1 MNKKF
6 RLKKGDNVVVISG
19 ESKGLRGRILEVDY
33 RKESAIVEGVNMI
46 SKHSRPSAQDPKGGI
61 IKKEAPIRIC
71 KLMYVG
77 SGNTPTRIGRR
88 VTDNGKIVRFSKKT
102 GEEIK

>member
-6 RLKKGDNVVVISG
+6 RLKKGDNVVVLSG
-19 ESKGLRGRILEVDY
+19 ESKGLRGRILEMDY
-33 RKESAIVEGVNMI
+33 KNETAIVEGVNLM
-46 SKHSRPSAQDPKGGI
+46 SKHTRPNAKDPKGGI
-61 IKKEAPIRIC
+61 IKKEAAIRIC

-77 SGNTPTRIGRR
+77 SNNVPTRIGRR
-88 VTDNGKIVRFSKKT
+88 INENGKIIRFSKKT